1 MREGLSER
9 VRGVAGYEEGGVGGD
24 VGEDGGEGVLRG
36 GEGVGEVVDGG
47 GAGGGGEVGVCCLRG
62 DLVSGRGS
70 SGVGMEGR
78 DIGGCEEGGLRC

>member
-1 MREGLSER
+1 MHRRLEDADEGFRDREAVREGLSER

-47 GAGGGGEVGVCCLRG
+47 GAGGGGEVGVCCLG
-62 DLVSGRGS
+62 
-70 SGVGMEGR
+70 GVG
-78 DIGGCEEGGLRC
+78 